1 MRNYFRNLY
10 KALIG
15 KTPNNQANL
24 LLNYITTFSDK
35 FSAGILRLERSGSG
49 SFYNA
54 SSTSIYAKKGIEF
67 KNIEELKR
75 LIDV

>member
-15 KTPNNQANL
+15 KTHNNQINL

-35 FSAGILRLERSGSG
+35 FSAGILRLESNGSG

-54 SSTSIYAKKGIEF
+54 SSTGIYAKKEIEF